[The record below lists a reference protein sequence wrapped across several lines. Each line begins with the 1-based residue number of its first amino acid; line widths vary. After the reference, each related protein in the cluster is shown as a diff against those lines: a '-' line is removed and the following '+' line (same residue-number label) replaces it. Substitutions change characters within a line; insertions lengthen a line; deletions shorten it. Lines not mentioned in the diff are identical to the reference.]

1 MNDEMPGAP
10 FGLAEFETLLDRHG
24 GDEARWPSE
33 VRERATGLLES
44 SPAAQAVLR
53 DAKQLDAALAVA
65 LAAPSPAMGLRTRI
79 VANAQPRDA
88 WLDWLAS
95 RLWRPVSL
103 ACAPLL
109 IGFATGAF
117 TMLESGVNVLEDSA
131 LVAFTTDL
139 ADDDLAEWSDG

>member
-1 MNDEMPGAP
+1 MNDEMRGAP
-10 FGLAEFETLLDRHG
+10 LGLAEFEAVLDRHG
-24 GDEARWPSE
+24 GDQARWPSE
-33 VRERATGLLES
+33 LREQAEGLLES
-44 SPAAQAVLR
+44 SPAARAALE
-53 DAKQLDAALAVA
+53 DAKQLDAALAEA
-65 LAAPSPAMGLRTRI
+65 LAAPSPAMGLRARI

-109 IGFATGAF
+109 VGFATGAF
-117 TMLESGVNVLEDSA
+117 TMLESGVDLLEESA

-139 ADDDLAEWSDG
+139 ADDELADWSDG

>member
-1 MNDEMPGAP
+1 MNDEAS
-10 FGLAEFETLLDRHG
+10 FGLAAFEAILDRHG
-24 GDEARWPSE
+24 GDEARWPSAL
-33 VRERATGLLES
+33 RERAEGLLAS
-44 SPAAQAVLR
+44 SPEAQAALR
-53 DAKQLDAALAVA
+53 DAKQLDATLAEA
-65 LAAPSPAMGLRTRI
+65 LAAPSPAMGLGTRI

-109 IGFATGAF
+109 VGFATGAF
-117 TMLESGVNVLEDSA
+117 TMLESGVEALEENA

-139 ADDDLAEWSDG
+139 ADDELTDWSDG

>member
-1 MNDEMPGAP
+1 MNDETRGSP
-10 FGLAEFETLLDRHG
+10 FGLAEFEAVLDRHG

-33 VRERATGLLES
+33 VREQAKGLLAS
-44 SPAAQAVLR
+44 SPEARAILE
-53 DAKQLDAALAVA
+53 DAKQLDAALAVT
-65 LAAPSPAMGLRTRI
+65 LAAPSPAMGLHTRI

-117 TMLESGVNVLEDSA
+117 TMLESGVNVLEENA
-131 LVAFTTDL
+131 LVAFTADL